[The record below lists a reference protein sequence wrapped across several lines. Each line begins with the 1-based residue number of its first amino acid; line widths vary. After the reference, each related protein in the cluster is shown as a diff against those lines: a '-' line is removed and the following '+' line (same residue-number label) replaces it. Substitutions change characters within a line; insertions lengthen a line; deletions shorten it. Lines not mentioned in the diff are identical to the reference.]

1 MDRRSCEWRLR
12 LACRYRSKHLL
23 RVLNLQ
29 SPAHATFHNSLHALA
44 RAPENP
50 RLSLSPENPRPK
62 EIDNLRLQLH
72 RRAALAWC
80 RKRNKRGWEFGEALR
95 PAWSCRR
102 RMAKKRQR
110 EYRSD

>member
-23 RVLNLQ
+23 PVLNLQ
-29 SPAHATFHNSLHALA
+29 SPAHATFHTSLRALA

-50 RLSLSPENPRPK
+50 RFLLSPESPRRK
-62 EIDNLRLQLH
+62 EIDNLRLQFH

-80 RKRNKRGWEFGEALR
+80 RKWNKRDWEFGEALR

-102 RMAKKRQR
+102 PTAQKRQK
-110 EYRSD
+110 EFRSD